1 MASRRRWSKGTLIF
15 VGLMVGACGGP
26 SATAVPSTSPA
37 SSYAAATTPVATAT
51 ATATATPTDAPLPAG
66 NLKVEFVGLTAGG
79 TVAATMKSGHPLVHL
94 TVRVSGGVG
103 LNADVTMGDQPAT
116 DAGGRAL
123 SAINRAGAN
132 PFTASFDWMPLLGGG
147 EYDLTASSLD
157 DFKNVSKTVI
167 HITVTGV
174 PHATLPPAMTRDQAL
189 ALFNRHVAAEGISV
203 PKPSMQRFDF
213 PTNPTRSRWIVAAY
227 YKGHRYYGSFFDD
240 GHTEW
245 ADGTYADP
253 AHQRNGGANPTWC
266 RPAGHYRV
274 LVVFV
279 DYKNTGTV
287 KSDALAQVP
296 VVTDWLNGLYQSFA
310 TSGGNGTPPMTI
322 TSDAAYLD
330 SPPTRGQLLTQAQ
343 IQSATGKATSNFDFV
358 MQVDLD
364 KDGTYAA
371 QNGGYVE
378 AGGGLA
384 LHNCEVGK
392 FGPINIWSSVT
403 SAQTLLGGLVMDF
416 NHEFSHLFGMMDDW
430 PGPPL
435 IAGPAGSTTNDWIP
449 YNIFG
454 WSDTDGDGI
463 PEIVDPRPYGT
474 TGPQP

>member
-1 MASRRRWSKGTLIF
+1 MASSPRWAKGTLVV
-15 VGLMVGACGGP
+15 VGLLVGACGGP
-26 SATAVPSTSPA
+26 AATAGPSTTPTP
-37 SSYAAATTPVATAT
+37 SYGAATTPVATVAVS
-51 ATATATPTDAPLPAG
+51 ATDAPLPAG
-66 NLKVEFVGLTAGG
+66 TLKLAFVGLTDGG
-79 TVAATMKSGHPLVHL
+79 TVAATMTSGHPLVRL

-103 LNADVTMGDQPAT
+103 LDAGVTMGDQPAT

-123 SAINRAGAN
+123 SAINSAGAD
-132 PFTASFDWMPLLGGG
+132 PFTAGFDWMPLFGGG
-147 EYDLTASSLD
+147 EYDLTATSLD
-157 DFKNVSKTVI
+157 ENKTMSIAKI

-189 ALFNRHVAAEGISV
+189 TLFSRHVATDGISI
-203 PKPSMQRFDF
+203 PQPSMQRFDF

-227 YKGHRYYGSFFDD
+227 YRGHRYYGSFFDD

-245 ADGTYADP
+245 ADGSYADP
-253 AHQRNGGANPTWC
+253 AHQRDGGANPTWC
-266 RPAGHYRV
+266 RPAGHFRV

-279 DYKNTGTV
+279 DYKNTGTA

-296 VVTDWLNGLYQSFA
+296 VVTDWLNALYRSFA

-322 TSDAAYLD
+322 TSDAAYID
-330 SPPTRGQLLTQAQ
+330 SPPSRGQLLTPAQ
-343 IQSATGKATSNFDFV
+343 ILSATGKSTSSFDFV

-371 QNGGYVE
+371 MNGGYVE

-384 LHNCEVGK
+384 LHNCEPSK
-392 FGPINIWSSVT
+392 SGPINIWSSVT
-403 SAQTLLGGLVMDF
+403 SAETVRGGLVMDF

-435 IAGPAGSTTNDWIP
+435 IAGPADTTTNDWIP
-449 YNIFG
+449 YVIFG

-463 PEIVDPRPYGT
+463 PEIVDPTPYGT